1 MNLEQLLSGGDFSEE
16 ELLAHEVAKEFE
28 RQNPHSMWVLNWR
41 NRAVKVGEQ
50 EWPNA

>member
-28 RQNPHSMWVLNWR
+28 KRNPEEIWKLNWR
-41 NRAVKVGEQ
+41 NRTVKVGEQ

>member
-1 MNLEQLLSGGDFSEE
+1 MNLEQLLQEPSEE

-28 RQNPHSMWVLNWR
+28 RQNPQPMWVLSWK

-50 EWPNA
+50 EWPNV